1 MSICVYTLCTH
12 VRQIFHV
19 WLPVITICCYYLV
32 ALCTHLPFLM
42 ASSSRLSWRSNRFW
56 WRTKTAFAVTTFKNF
71 LAASYSVSE
80 DQRIEFLWKMD
91 DLSEKKLQILN
102 FLKMNCV
109 QKGCF
114 CVALVLPSLPPI
126 TRHLTHTIIFFFKNT
141 TYFHFSHVVQLL

>member
-1 MSICVYTLCTH
+1 MQKVQFLLKSAAKRLNDASDVRWFVSICVYTLCTH

-80 DQRIEFLWKMD
+80 DQPIEFLWKMD
-91 DLSEKKLQILN
+91 DHSEKKLQILN
-102 FLKMNCV
+102 FLNMNCV

-114 CVALVLPSLPPI
+114 CVALVLPSIP
-126 TRHLTHTIIFFFKNT
+126 TNE
-141 TYFHFSHVVQLL
+141 